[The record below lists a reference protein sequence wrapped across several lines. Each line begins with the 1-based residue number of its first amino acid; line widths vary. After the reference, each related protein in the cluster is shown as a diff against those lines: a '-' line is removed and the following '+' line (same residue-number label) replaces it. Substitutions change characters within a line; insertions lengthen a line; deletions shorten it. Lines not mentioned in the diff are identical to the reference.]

1 LKSFA
6 REKKEKNKM
15 NIFRPKG
22 LFSLRKRKKD
32 GGRIISILIL
42 SFLFLASSQER
53 KEEGVL
59 YIYFREEKVGFEEF
73 SWRSDE
79 LGYIL
84 EASGQMAKPVPMEIS
99 QLVLHLDKSFIPWK
113 FYFKGSVR
121 GVNQEI
127 TSSLSEGD
135 VRNIIRV
142 SGQERGAEA
151 KIKRD
156 AFLLPNAIFS
166 PYLVLTKRF
175 RCSLEENIELSAYII
190 PQLEVPF
197 TLEPKE
203 DSPCCLIMHLSG
215 REIEIET
222 DEEGNLKSVV
232 IPSQRLRVTQSLS
245 R

>member
-1 LKSFA
+1 
-6 REKKEKNKM
+6 M
-15 NIFRPKG
+15 NRFRPKSI
-22 LFSLRKRKKD
+22 FSFGERKKD
-32 GGRIISILIL
+32 GGGIISIFIL
-42 SFLFLASSQER
+42 SLIFLAFSQER

-84 EASGQMAKPVPMEIS
+84 EASGQMTKPVPLKIS

-113 FYFKGSVR
+113 FFFKGSVR

-127 TSSLSEGD
+127 RSSLSEGD
-135 VRNIIRV
+135 VKSIIHV
-142 SGQERGAEA
+142 SGQEREDEA

-175 RCSLEENIELSAYII
+175 RCTLEEKIELSAYII

-222 DEEGNLKSVV
+222 DEEGDLKSVV
-232 IPSQRLRVTQSLS
+232 IPSQRLRIAQSTS

>member
-1 LKSFA
+1 MESL
-6 REKKEKNKM
+6 
-15 NIFRPKG
+15 IIRPKG
-22 LFSLRKRKKD
+22 VFNLRKRKKD

-127 TSSLSEGD
+127 ISSLSEGE

-151 KIKRD
+151 TIKRD

-175 RCSLEENIELSAYII
+175 RCTLEENIVLSAYII

-222 DEEGNLKSVV
+222 DEEGDLKSVV